1 MQKEELNEYLKKI
14 FYDNFE
20 KFIRQLNFNTIL

>member
-14 FYDNFE
+14 IYDNFE